1 LPDTPLPRHIF
12 TKDARFLRSVRVDG
26 SLDVKGAERVA
37 VEERI
42 SRQIITPK
50 SEGDVALVV
59 TDVTGTQS
67 RAVIKEDGSLQATIV
82 KVGDLILESNGV
94 KWILR
99 EGEDGLYL
107 IGSKGVYRVVV
118 EKVG

>member
-1 LPDTPLPRHIF
+1 LPDTPLPRPIF

-67 RAVIKEDGSLQATIV
+67 RAVIKEDGCLQAAIV

-118 EKVG
+118 EKVA